1 MERDE
6 RFDELVAEALDGLP
20 EWVRMRLS
28 NVAVLVEET
37 APRGRRGLLGL
48 YEGIAQTDRGGWYSG
63 ALPDRITLF
72 RDTIERE
79 ARGDPD
85 RLRRVVAHTVAHEIA
100 HHFGISDDR
109 LRELGVY

>member
-1 MERDE
+1 MDRDE

-20 EWVRMRLS
+20 EWVQMRLS
-28 NVAVLVEET
+28 NVAVLVEER
-37 APRGRRGLLGL
+37 APAGQRGLLGL
-48 YEGIAQTDRGGWYSG
+48 YEGIAQIDRGDWYSG

-72 RDTIERE
+72 RDAIERE
-79 ARGDPD
+79 SRGDPE

>member
-1 MERDE
+1 MDRDE

-28 NVAVLVEET
+28 NVAVLVEER
-37 APRGRRGLLGL
+37 APPDQRGLLGL
-48 YEGIAQTDRGGWYSG
+48 YEGIAQIDRGDWYAG

-72 RDTIERE
+72 RDAIERE
-79 ARGDPD
+79 SRGDPE